1 MLLTLENKKINA
13 LLKRVEVSGKIS
25 FEGTTP
31 SNVQLAEALT
41 KEMKKETDSVV
52 IKNIYTTFGRQE
64 AGFNA
69 LVYDTLEA
77 KKFTEVLTPQVKKK
91 LAEEKKKAA
100 SEVKKEGAQ

>member
-1 MLLTLENKKINA
+1 MQLTLENRKVNA
-13 LLKRVEVSGKIS
+13 LLKRVEVSGKVS

-31 SNVQLAEALT
+31 SNVQVTEALA
-41 KEMKKETDSVV
+41 KEMKKEADSIV

-69 LVYDTLEA
+69 LVYDTLDA
-77 KKFTEVLTPQVKKK
+77 RKAVEVLTPQVKKK

-100 SEVKKEGAQ
+100 SETKKEGEQ